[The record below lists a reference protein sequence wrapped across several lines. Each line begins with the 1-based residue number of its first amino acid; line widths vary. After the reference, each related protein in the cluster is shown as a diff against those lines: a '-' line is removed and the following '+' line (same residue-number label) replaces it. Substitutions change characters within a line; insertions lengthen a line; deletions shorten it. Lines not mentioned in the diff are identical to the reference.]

1 MSSLII
7 DNKLFEIN
15 NEIWEKGSNNFK
27 KEFDSEPVYG
37 EVYLKTKIRSD
48 EEKII
53 TNFHN
58 NTIPKENSHCIC
70 LSVILINYVFR
81 AGNNYNYQV
90 FLEECIRVIKRRE
103 GA

>member
-1 MSSLII
+1 MSSLIM

-15 NEIWEKGSNNFK
+15 NEIGEKGRNNFK

-81 AGNNYNYQV
+81 AGNNYN
-90 FLEECIRVIKRRE
+90 
-103 GA
+103 